1 MTEIELLIDFHKGAK
16 RQGPGS
22 REDTLKALSF
32 IELDSKKR
40 LKVVDIGC
48 GTGSQ
53 TISLAQNLNA
63 DIMAV
68 DLFPDFLEKLE
79 LNAKSHGLQDQI
91 TTLERSMDDLPF
103 DRAQFDL
110 IWAEGS
116 IYIMGF
122 EAGIKRWK
130 GYLKVGGYIAL
141 SEITWTSNS
150 RPSEIEAHWNNEY
163 PEIDTASNKMKVLEE
178 NGFSPVG
185 YFYLGEKSWM
195 DNYYK
200 PMEDRFEKFLAKHKK
215 AELAQAIVEAEKDEI
230 RKYRSYKD
238 YLSYGFYIAKKIG

>member
-22 REDTLKALSF
+22 HEDTLKALSF

-68 DLFPDFLEKLE
+68 DLFPDFLEKLK

-163 PEIDTASNKMKVLEE
+163 SEIDTASNKMKVLEE

-200 PMEDRFEKFLAKHKK
+200 PMVDRFEKFLAKHKK

-238 YLSYGFYIAKKIG
+238 YLSYGFYIAKKVG